1 MKRRSE
7 MKKRLSRREFLR
19 MSMLTTAGTALA
31 ACTGAP
37 QSEATSVPQAD
48 VPSPTT
54 APPPAEDVILEILAS
69 QPEYIDAERQIW
81 DVFEAENPGIKVDLF
96 AVNED
101 TLGAFRAKIAG
112 GTLPAIVAPWT
123 IADQGVTADNYET
136 FMNLGEL
143 DDFPHWD
150 RWTYDVKN
158 AFSDVYGLSG
168 PRALEVFAGFLFTWQ
183 YRSDLMAEAG
193 LDPRND
199 VKTWDDLKAFLEAGT
214 AWAKDNP
221 EVDHFWD
228 MGWHGWVWGYNYL
241 STLPLAFADGQV
253 EAQRSCWLG
262 ETKFNAP
269 DSPFRHSFEF
279 LKEAYDNGWLP
290 ENCWTREWES
300 DMEASFIA
308 NKSVMML
315 HGPWVWDK
323 LLAADPAA
331 DQSGFPATPP
341 AEGQETWM
349 QYMSR
354 LDVTARNGFCLLEG
368 AQNQPEWEQIKTAFY
383 WMFSPAAVKM
393 FAEVAGRDVLYKLDE
408 PLEITG
414 PQWLGVAKDIGA
426 PGGLWEE
433 TQYVDASQ
441 WGEITAEAHRIGGSP
456 GVWDYDG
463 DGTGLANSIQ
473 GLMTGEMSV
482 QDVLDWAQAN
492 YDASYDM

>member
-1 MKRRSE
+1 MNG
-7 MKKRLSRREFLR
+7 KKLSRREFLR
-19 MSMLTTAGTALA
+19 MSALTAAGAALA
-31 ACTGAP
+31 GCGAP
-37 QSEATSVPQAD
+37 AAAPPTSEPEVAPTA
-48 VPSPTT
+48 TT
-54 APPPAEDVILEILAS
+54 APPPAEEVTLEIIAS

-81 DVFEAENPGIKVDLF
+81 DVFEAENPGIKVNLF

-101 TLGAFRAKIAG
+101 TVAAFRAKVAG
-112 GTLPAIVAPWT
+112 GEMPAIVAPWV
-123 IADQGVTADNYET
+123 IADQGVTAENYQT
-136 FMNLGEL
+136 FMDLGEL
-143 DDFPHWD
+143 DFPWWD

-183 YRSDLMAEAG
+183 YRSDLMEEAG

-221 EVDHFWD
+221 DVDYFWD

-241 STLPLAFADGQV
+241 STLPLAFTDGQV
-253 EAQRSCWLG
+253 EDQRKCWLG
-262 ETKFNAP
+262 EAKFNDAA
-269 DSPFRHSFEF
+269 SPFRHSFEF
-279 LKEAYDNGWLP
+279 LKEAYDKGWLP

-323 LLAADPAA
+323 LLAADPEA

-368 AQNQPEWEQIKTAFY
+368 VQELPEWEQIKTAFY
-383 WMFSPAAVKM
+383 WMFSPPAVKM
-393 FAEVAGRDVLYKLDE
+393 YAEVAGRDVLYELDE

-414 PQWLGVAKDIGA
+414 PQWLGVAKDIGT
-426 PGGLWEE
+426 PGGLWEDA
-433 TQYVDASQ
+433 QYVDASR
-441 WGEITAEAHRIGGSP
+441 WGEIVAEAHRIGGSP
-456 GVWDYDG
+456 GTWDYDG
-463 DGTGLANSIQ
+463 DGTGLANAMQ
-473 GLMTGEMSV
+473 GLMTGTMSV
-482 QDVLDWAQAN
+482 QDVLDWAQDN
-492 YDASYDM
+492 YEASYDL